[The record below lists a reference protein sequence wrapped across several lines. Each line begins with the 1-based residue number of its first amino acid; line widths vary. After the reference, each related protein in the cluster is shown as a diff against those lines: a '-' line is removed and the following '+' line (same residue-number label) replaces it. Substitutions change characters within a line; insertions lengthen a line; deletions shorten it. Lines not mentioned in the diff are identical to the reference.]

1 MKGRWTTCH
10 DYGKV
15 ASEADR
21 YVSATLE
28 AGLDDNPGL
37 SSPEGT
43 DVGERMQQLLSQAV
57 DEQVNEQ
64 RQLQALLVEVRGAL
78 GNIQDEV
85 RAASPD
91 SLRTE
96 LSEHVRDTGSQLTVL
111 DERLQAML
119 GAVETSAQV
128 LQGISDRLERI
139 ADLVRDEA
147 ASTAR
152 AEPVAEVRQEV
163 ADLRQRIDG
172 IEDVLRT
179 EVSGLQD
186 RLGSDLESV
195 RAGSAESARSLAAH
209 VDNAVLLLAEA
220 LLRRP
225 AFGGPSGGPQL
236 AAAPGVGGEQLGTR
250 DLAAG
255 LEDLAYQPPAEPEP
269 VPEPVADGSNQPS
282 EVAAE
287 ELPEGEGW
295 AEDEALADEG
305 AAGEAA
311 PEGEP
316 VRDQVWPLTADLA
329 LEGPG
334 PVADLGLPLGEFEP
348 VIPADEPSGALEE
361 ETLSLEPRAGADAL
375 DLPPELTPIDQVEQ
389 VDESTRPRMPW
400 EDPLGEAWDDTPADW
415 ERLLDEPPSPTDTR
429 IHQRRAWSPRPGGG
443 DAEAEEE
450 RQEHRPWDLE
460 RALFGDRAADD
471 AGATAAPPYA
481 ESGDSAADEAVPPR
495 GEETDEEQKRR
506 PWWRP
511 SS

>member
-1 MKGRWTTCH
+1 
-10 DYGKV
+10 
-15 ASEADR
+15 
-21 YVSATLE
+21 
-28 AGLDDNPGL
+28 LDDNPGL

-128 LQGISDRLERI
+128 LQGISEKLERI

-147 ASTAR
+147 ATTAR

-195 RAGSAESARSLAAH
+195 RTGSAEAARNLAAH

-225 AFGGPSGGPQL
+225 AFGGPSGGPQP
-236 AAAPGVGGEQLGTR
+236 AAAAAVGGEQLGTR

-255 LEDLAYQPPAEPEP
+255 LEDLAQQPVHEPASEAAVQAAEDDVSVLESPEEAAPAEAEPPAGEEQAP
-269 VPEPVADGSNQPS
+269 
-282 EVAAE
+282 AE
-287 ELPEGEGW
+287 GPDEGAEGERA
-295 AEDEALADEG
+295 AEDE
-305 AAGEAA
+305 
-311 PEGEP
+311 
-316 VRDQVWPLTADLA
+316 WPLTADLA

-334 PVADLGLPLGEFEP
+334 PVADVGIPLGEFEP
-348 VIPADEPSGALEE
+348 VVPADETRSALDE

-375 DLPPELTPIDQVEQ
+375 DLPHELAPLDQVEQ
-389 VDESTRPRMPW
+389 VEESTRPRMPW
-400 EDPLGEAWDDTPADW
+400 EDPLDEAWDDTPADW

-429 IHQRRAWSPRPGGG
+429 IHQRRAWSPRPG
-443 DAEAEEE
+443 DIEPEADEGA
-450 RQEHRPWDLE
+450 QEHRPWDLE
-460 RALFGDRAADD
+460 RALFGDRGGGD
-471 AGATAAPPYA
+471 AGPTGAPPYA
-481 ESGDSAADEAVPPR
+481 ESGEGTPDEGSPLDA
-495 GEETDEEQKRR
+495 EETDEDQKRR